1 MASPNYSEI
10 LATTL
15 ENRSAATA
23 DNVTE
28 NNALLR
34 ALKKRGRIK
43 TVDGGHVI
51 LQPLTYA
58 ENSSFIRYAGYE
70 LLNVSP
76 SDVISAAEFDMKQAA
91 VAVTMSGREMLQNA
105 GSERII
111 DLMETRIENAEA
123 TLQNNISTDLY
134 SNGTADN
141 GKQIGGLQLLVA
153 DDPTT
158 GTVGGISRVS
168 FSFWRNKKYQ
178 CTTDGG
184 SAPSAANI
192 RRMMNAL
199 YNQLVRGTDK
209 PDLILADDTFYGYY
223 ESSLQDIQR
232 VTQTTDVDGGFV
244 SLKYKG
250 ADVVLDGGVGSACP
264 DNHMYMLNT
273 KYLHWRPYKDRNMVP
288 FGGERQSVNQDAV
301 VQFIGFAG
309 NATLSNASL
318 QGVLFAN

>member
-1 MASPNYSEI
+1 MALNYSDI
-10 LATTL
+10 LTTTL
-15 ENRSAATA
+15 ENRSAVTA
-23 DNVTE
+23 DNVSN

-43 TVDGGHVI
+43 PVDGGHVI
-51 LQPLTYA
+51 LQPISYPGNNT
-58 ENSSFIRYAGYE
+58 FIRYAGYE

-76 SDVISAAEFDMKQAA
+76 SDVITAAEFDHKQAA
-91 VAVTMSGREMLQNA
+91 ISVSISGREILMNS
-105 GSERII
+105 GSEKVI

-123 TLQNNISTDLY
+123 DFQNNIGSDLY

-158 GTVGGISRVS
+158 GTVGGISRVDYD
-168 FSFWRNKKYQ
+168 FWRNQKYQ
-178 CTTDGG
+178 CTSDGG
-184 SAPSAANI
+184 SAPSASNI

-199 YNQLVRGTDK
+199 YNRLVRGTDK
-209 PDLILADDTFYGYY
+209 PDLILADDEFYGYY
-223 ESSLQDIQR
+223 ESSLQDVQR

-250 ADVVLDGGVGSACP
+250 ADVILDGGVGGACP
-264 DNHMYMLNT
+264 DKHMYMLNT
-273 KYLHWRPYKDRNMVP
+273 RYLHWRPHKDRNMVP
-288 FGGERQSVNQDAV
+288 FGGDRMSTNQDAIAK
-301 VQFIGFAG
+301 FIGFMG